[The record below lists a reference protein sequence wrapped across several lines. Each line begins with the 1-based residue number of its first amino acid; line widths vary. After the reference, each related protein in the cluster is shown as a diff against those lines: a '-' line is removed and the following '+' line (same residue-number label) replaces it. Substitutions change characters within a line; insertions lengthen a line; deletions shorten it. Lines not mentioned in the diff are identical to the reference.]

1 LRYGAHG
8 VNEVGGSNDP
18 APVVSMILYAGIGAA
33 AVALI
38 DAAQKWASL
47 VNPFTSCRPI
57 IA

>member
-1 LRYGAHG
+1 